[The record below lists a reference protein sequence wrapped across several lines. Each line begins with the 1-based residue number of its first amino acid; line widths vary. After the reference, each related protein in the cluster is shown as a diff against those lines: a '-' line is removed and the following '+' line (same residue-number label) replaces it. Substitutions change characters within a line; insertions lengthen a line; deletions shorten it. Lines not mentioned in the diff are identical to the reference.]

1 MPYIAVNTTQELS
14 PALKE
19 KLKAELGR
27 LIALIPTKSEAG
39 LLVDF
44 SGGHTFF
51 KAGKEASGAFV
62 DLRLFHKSE
71 TEPKKKF
78 TEETFALLSRELG
91 IKPENMYLTI
101 TEFENWGSAGTL
113 KS

>member
-1 MPYIAVNTTQELS
+1 MPYIAINTTQELS

-19 KLKAELGR
+19 TIKAALGR
-27 LIALIPTKSEAG
+27 LVAFIPTKAEAG

-51 KAGKEASGAFV
+51 KAGKEAAGAFI

-71 TEPKKKF
+71 IEPKKKF
-78 TEETFALLSRELG
+78 TEETFSLLAGELG
-91 IKPENMYLTI
+91 LKPENMYLTI
-101 TEFENWGSAGTL
+101 TEFETWGSAGIL

>member
-1 MPYIAVNTTQELS
+1 MPYIAVNTSQELS

-19 KLKAELGR
+19 KLKAALGR
-27 LIALIPTKSEAG
+27 LIAVIPTKNEAG
-39 LLVDF
+39 LLVEC
-44 SGGHTFF
+44 SGGQTFF
-51 KAGKEASGAFV
+51 KAGKEVSGAFI

-78 TEETFALLSRELG
+78 TEETFALFSGELG

-101 TEFENWGSAGTL
+101 TEFEQWGSAGTL